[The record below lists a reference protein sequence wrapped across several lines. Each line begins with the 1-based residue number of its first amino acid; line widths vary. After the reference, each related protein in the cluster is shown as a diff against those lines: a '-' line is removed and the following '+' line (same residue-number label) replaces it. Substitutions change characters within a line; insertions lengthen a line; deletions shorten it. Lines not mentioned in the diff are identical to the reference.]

1 MRRDRRGNITGRYID
16 RKIYNTKTK
25 KYSRKTKINRQE
37 ERQIDLETDRHK
49 YNTYRHKYI
58 QTYLQNYRHKE
69 KKRRRIKYNERLRN
83 EQS

>member
-49 YNTYRHKYI
+49 YNTYRHK
-58 QTYLQNYRHKE
+58 E